1 MKLSRIAGCA
11 LAGLALAVSMGVTPA
26 QAEATMTP
34 SYVLKSKG
42 IDIQNTN
49 LVSFS
54 PDNHY
59 VCMFSKTTPDPK
71 SKKFV
76 YNIYILTLQRNGG
89 VESIR
94 TYALDKTPD
103 LGQICF
109 TPDSKAIVYT
119 TLQGTKFI
127 KLDLQTGERTT
138 IMEHVKGQPGFV
150 NYPATI
156 IVRGD
161 KMLATGYF
169 YTKDDVGTRDS
180 IVELRP
186 DKTGLDAFVDAR
198 LIDHVKRAVTPPGT
212 TVSFN
217 FPALDVGFLS
227 TVHAPDYCEMFS
239 WDGDRDLFKIEDV
252 KELHSYW
259 CGGNREAYSV
269 KTKDDVHKLC
279 VYDAKTDEKI
289 TIADTLHQPYW
300 YVFLSGDGKTAMFSE
315 GRTGG
320 QNFAIRYAR
329 ESEGWQ
335 VNSIDGM
342 EKPVAMG
349 KERLSLDGS
358 RMALF
363 NKSGLYIAD
372 VEAGK

>member
-1 MKLSRIAGCA
+1 MKLSKIAGCA
-11 LAGLALAVSMGVTPA
+11 LAGLALAFSLGAAPV
-26 QAEATMTP
+26 QAEATLTP
-34 SYVLKSKG
+34 NYVLKSKG

-49 LVSFS
+49 LVAIS
-54 PDNHY
+54 PDNRL
-59 VCMFSKTTPDPK
+59 VCMFSKTTPNPK

-76 YNIYILTLQRNGG
+76 YNIYILNLQRNGG
-89 VESIR
+89 VESVH

-127 KLDLQTGERTT
+127 KLDLKTGERTT

-169 YTKDDVGTRDS
+169 YNKEDVATRDS

-186 DKTGLDAFVDAR
+186 DKTGMEAFTDAR
-198 LIDHVKRAVTPPGT
+198 LIDHVKKAVSPEHAA
-212 TVSFN
+212 VSYN

-227 TVHAPDYCEMFS
+227 TIHDPENCEMFS
-239 WDGDRDLFKIEDV
+239 WDGERDLFKIEDV
-252 KELHSYW
+252 TELHSYW

-269 KTKDDVHKLC
+269 KTRDGNHKLS
-279 VYDAKTDEKI
+279 VYDAKTDKCVN
-289 TIADTLHQPYW
+289 IAEGLHQPYW
-300 YVFLSGDGKTAMFSE
+300 YVFLSGDGKTVMFSE
-315 GRTGG
+315 GQTGG
-320 QNFAIRYAR
+320 NAYAIRYAR
-329 ESEGWQ
+329 EGEGWK
-335 VNSIDGM
+335 VTPIKGLD
-342 EKPVAMG
+342 KPLTMG
-349 KERLSLDGS
+349 KERISLDGNK
-358 RMALF
+358 MVLF
-363 NKSGLYIAD
+363 NTTGLYVAD
-372 VEAGK
+372 LEAGK